1 MSNSSIGKRIRQYR
15 EARYM
20 KQEDLA
26 EKTNLSVTYIGMIER
41 GERLPRL
48 DKFIE
53 IANALEVSS
62 ELLLADVLTTGY
74 KVKNSRLTEQ
84 LEKLSGEDRDCIYEV
99 VETMIKHSQKKIGQT
114 QVHVRK
120 CTDLFCL

>member
-15 EARYM
+15 EEQRM
-20 KQEDLA
+20 TQEKLA

-53 IANALEVSS
+53 IANALKVSS
-62 ELLLADVLTTGY
+62 ELLLSDVLATGY
-74 KVKNSRLTEQ
+74 NVKISKLAEQ
-84 LEKLSGEDRDCIYEV
+84 LEKLPEEERKRIYGT
-99 VETMIKHSQKKIGQT
+99 VEALIKYSQNKN
-114 QVHVRK
+114 
-120 CTDLFCL
+120 